1 MLGNGSFMLRS
12 GEQHS
17 LTAPTGWLGTWGART
32 GCQFENSSAGVCETG
47 QCSPRFK
54 CYNANVA
61 PYTQASGVVL
71 MVASKLWP
79 TAFLKGPISER
90 QCLAGED
97 AI

>member
-32 GCQFENSSAGVCETG
+32 GCQYDNSSAGVCETG

-71 MVASKLWP
+71 MVAS
-79 TAFLKGPISER
+79 
-90 QCLAGED
+90 
-97 AI
+97 